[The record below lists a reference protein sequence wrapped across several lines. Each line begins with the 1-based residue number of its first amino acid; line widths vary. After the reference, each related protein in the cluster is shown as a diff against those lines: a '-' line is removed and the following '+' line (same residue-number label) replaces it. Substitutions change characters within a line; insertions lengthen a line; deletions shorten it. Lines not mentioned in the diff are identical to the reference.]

1 MQLKIFNQS
10 YYIKFR
16 IRFSFSLINFC
27 SMFGVL
33 LFYDSVF
40 NLNMI
45 RASLSK
51 GKKKKNNNKIKKAV
65 ACVT

>member
-1 MQLKIFNQS
+1 
-10 YYIKFR
+10 
-16 IRFSFSLINFC
+16 
-27 SMFGVL
+27 MFGVL

-51 GKKKKNNNKIKKAV
+51 GQKIIIIKIKIKKAV

>member
-1 MQLKIFNQS
+1 
-10 YYIKFR
+10 
-16 IRFSFSLINFC
+16 
-27 SMFGVL
+27 MFGVL

-51 GKKKKNNNKIKKAV
+51 GQKIIIIIIIKIKKAV